1 MEGGGA
7 ATNKDQDQS
16 GAGRVEE
23 EEQDKQRHLPGTAKD
38 EEGDEEEE
46 DDEDDDD
53 DDDDDDEDDEDE
65 DDDDDENEEDA
76 DEPKLKYERISNTL
90 ESILNSD
97 AASYLAVHTKF
108 LAVGTH
114 WGVLH
119 VLDHQGNTISGK
131 EFTKHTTTVNQVSLD
146 MNGDYLASCSDDGR
160 VAITGLYEGE
170 HNQVQSFD
178 RPVKAVALDPKFSRP
193 GSGKQFIT
201 GSDRLVL
208 HEKGFLGRSKSTILH
223 HGEGPI
229 RSIKWRA
236 SLVAWANDLGVKVY
250 DMHSKRRI
258 TFIKRS
264 HPETMRPELYRCNLC
279 WKDDNTLLIGW
290 ANTIKICCVRERMT
304 PESRDLPSKY
314 VEITSMFTTDF
325 TVCGLAPLNSDLVVL
340 AYVTDGP
347 KNEGEDSGA
356 CRPQLKIITP
366 SPDDYQLVTS
376 DALSMRGF
384 QAYRPN
390 DYHLEYLEDE
400 GVFYIVSPKD
410 VVVARQRDMD
420 DHINW
425 LLQFEKYEEALA
437 EARRHA
443 KDLIKIKVQDVGRSY
458 LNHLFSTGQ
467 FEKAASLCPS
477 ILGKNKEL
485 WENEVYL
492 FAKLRKLKVISHYV
506 PRGDL
511 RLSKAIY
518 EMILNEY
525 LQTDIEG
532 FHKLIKLWPPDL
544 YDLMTLVSAVT
555 ERLTADPENRALMQT
570 LGELYLYD
578 QRYDKALAIYLRL
591 GHEDV
596 FKLIHKRNLFDSIQ
610 DKIVLLMR
618 FDTKQAIEMLIT
630 NTDKVAVKKV
640 VSQLQEDRR
649 LLYLYLDALFQKDA
663 NQGRDFHAMQVEL
676 YAEFDRERLLP
687 FLKTSNYYPL
697 QQALDQCEQRN
708 FTKEMVFLLG
718 RMGNTKQALRLITEE
733 LKDVEQAIVFAK
745 EHDDAEL
752 WDDLI
757 DYSMDKPP
765 FITGLL
771 NNIGTHVD
779 PIILIKR
786 IKAGMEIPGLR
797 DSLVKILHDYN
808 LQIMLREGC
817 KKILVSDCFSLMKR
831 LNKIQ
836 KRGVRVQIDER
847 QSCDCCHQPL
857 QNSEPPPVTV
867 VFYCHH
873 TFHEECLLSQNMTH
887 CLICH
892 SQRRGPGSVASAFMR

>member
-1 MEGGGA
+1 MEEV
-7 ATNKDQDQS
+7 DED
-16 GAGRVEE
+16 VEE
-23 EEQDKQRHLPGTAKD
+23 EE
-38 EEGDEEEE
+38 EE
-46 DDEDDDD
+46 DEDDDD
-53 DDDDDDEDDEDE
+53 EDEDDEDE
-65 DDDDDENEEDA
+65 DDDDEDGEEA

-90 ESILNSD
+90 EAILNND
-97 AASYLAVHTKF
+97 ASSYLAVHTKF

-146 MNGDYLASCSDDGR
+146 LSGDYLASCSDDGR

-223 HGEGPI
+223 NGEGPI
-229 RSIKWRA
+229 RSIKWRGA
-236 SLVAWANDLGVKVY
+236 LVAWANDLGVKVY
-250 DMHSKRRI
+250 DMLSKRRI
-258 TFIKRS
+258 TFIKRD
-264 HPETMRPELYRCNLC
+264 HAEALRPEIYRCNLC

-290 ANTIKICCVRERMT
+290 ANTIKICSVKERIT
-304 PESRDLPSKY
+304 PDNKDLPSKY
-314 VEITSMFTTDF
+314 VEITSMFQTADF
-325 TVCGLAPLNSDLVVL
+325 TVCGLAPLGNDLVVL
-340 AYVTDGP
+340 AYVTGGP

-356 CRPQLKIITP
+356 RRPQLKIIKPSADDFTP
-366 SPDDYQLVTS
+366 VTS
-376 DALSMRGF
+376 DALSLRGF

-420 DHINW
+420 DHITW
-425 LLQFEKYEEALA
+425 LTDHEKYEEAMS
-437 EARRHA
+437 EARIHA
-443 KDLIKIKVQDVGRSY
+443 KDLVKIQPLDVGRRY
-458 LNHLFSTGQ
+458 LNHLINTGQ
-467 FEKAASLCPS
+467 YDTAASLCPA
-477 ILGKNKEL
+477 ILGRNKDL
-485 WENEVYL
+485 WEDEVYL
-492 FAKLRKLKVISHYV
+492 FAKLRKLKVISRYL
-506 PRGDL
+506 PQGDL

-525 LQTDIEG
+525 LQTDLEG
-532 FHKLIKLWPPDL
+532 FNKLIKEWPHDL
-544 YDLMTLVSAVT
+544 YDLMTVVSAVI
-555 ERLTADPENRALMQT
+555 EKLTLEPENPILMQT
-570 LGELYLYD
+570 LGELYIYD
-578 QRYDKALAIYLRL
+578 QRYDKALAIYLEL
-591 GHEDV
+591 GHKDV

-610 DKIVLLMR
+610 DKIVLLMKFNTR
-618 FDTKQAIEMLIT
+618 EALEMLIS

-640 VSQLQEDRR
+640 VSQLQDHRY
-649 LLYLYLDALFQKDA
+649 LLYQYLDALFQKDP
-663 NQGRDFHAMQVEL
+663 NHGKDFHAMQVEL
-676 YAEFDRERLLP
+676 YAEFDRDRLLP

-697 QQALDQCEQRN
+697 QQALEQCKQRN
-708 FTKEMVFLLG
+708 FIKEMVFLLG
-718 RMGNTKQALRLITEE
+718 RMGNTKEALGLITEE
-733 LKDVEQAIVFAK
+733 LKDVEQAIIFAK
-745 EHDDAEL
+745 EHDDEEL
-752 WDDLI
+752 WADLI
-757 DYSMDKPP
+757 DYSIDKPP

-786 IKAGMEIPGLR
+786 IKEGMEIPGLR

-817 KKILVSDCFSLMKR
+817 KKILVSDCFSLLKR

-836 KRGVRVQIDER
+836 KRGVRVVDTQL
-847 QSCDCCHQPL
+847 CDCCHQPL
-857 QNSEPPPVTV
+857 LNTEPPPAAA

-873 TFHEECLLSQNMTH
+873 TFHEECLLSQNMAH
-887 CLICH
+887 CMICH
-892 SQRRGPGSVASAFMR
+892 SQRRGPGSIASGFMR

>member
-1 MEGGGA
+1 MDGGGVTKMETQEHLGSMSMPGEA
-7 ATNKDQDQS
+7 GTNNKKPEKRI
-16 GAGRVEE
+16 GEE
-23 EEQDKQRHLPGTAKD
+23 ENDDAEEDDD
-38 EEGDEEEE
+38 EEDDEE

-53 DDDDDDEDDEDE
+53 DDDDDNDEEV
-65 DDDDDENEEDA
+65 

-90 ESILNSD
+90 EDILNTD
-97 AASYLAVHTKF
+97 AASYLAVHIKF
-108 LAVGTH
+108 LAIGTH

-119 VLDHQGNTISGK
+119 VLDHQGNNISGK
-131 EFTKHTTTVNQVSLD
+131 EFTKHTTTVNQVSMD

-160 VAITGLYEGE
+160 VAIIGLYEGE

-229 RSIKWRA
+229 RSIKWRG

-250 DMHSKRRI
+250 DMQSKRRI
-258 TFIKRS
+258 TFIKRD
-264 HPETMRPELYRCNLC
+264 HPEAMRPEIYRCNLC

-290 ANTIKICCVRERMT
+290 ANTIKICSVKERIT
-304 PESRDLPSKY
+304 PENKDLPSKY
-314 VEITSMFTTDF
+314 VEITSMFSTDF
-325 TVCGLAPLNSDLVVL
+325 TVCGVAPLSDDLVVL
-340 AYVTDGP
+340 AFVTSGP
-347 KNEGEDSGA
+347 KNDGEDSGA
-356 CRPQLKIITP
+356 RRPQLKIITP
-366 SPDDYQLVTS
+366 LPDDYQLVTS

-384 QAYRPN
+384 QSYRPN
-390 DYHLEYLEDE
+390 DYHLEYESDE

-420 DHINW
+420 DHIKW
-425 LLQFEKYEEALA
+425 LIDQEKYEEALS
-437 EARRHA
+437 EARIHH
-443 KDLIKIKVQDVGRSY
+443 KDLVKIRPLDVGHTY
-458 LNHLFSTGQ
+458 LNHLISTGE
-467 FEKAASLCPS
+467 FDKAASLCPL
-477 ILGKNKEL
+477 ILGKSKDL
-485 WENEVYL
+485 WEEEVFK
-492 FAKLRKLKVISHYV
+492 FAKLHKLKVISQYI
-506 PRGDL
+506 PKGDM

-525 LQTDIEG
+525 LQTDLQG
-532 FHKLIKLWPPDL
+532 FNKLIKEWPHDL
-544 YDLMTLVSAVT
+544 YDLMTVVSAVM
-555 ERLTADPENRALMQT
+555 ERLTIDPRNPVLMQT
-570 LGELYLYD
+570 LGELYIYD
-578 QRYDKALAIYLRL
+578 QRYDKALAIYLEL
-591 GHEDV
+591 GHADV

-610 DKIVLLMR
+610 DKIVLLMK
-618 FDTKQAIEMLIT
+618 FDTTQAIEMLIT
-630 NTDKVAVKKV
+630 NSDKVAVKKV
-640 VSQLQEDRR
+640 VSQLHDHRQ
-649 LLYLYLDALFQKDA
+649 LLYQYLDALFQKDP
-663 NQGRDFHAMQVEL
+663 NQGKDFHAMQVEL
-676 YAEFDRERLLP
+676 YAEFDRPRLLP
-687 FLKTSNYYPL
+687 FLKTSNFYPL
-697 QQALDQCEQRN
+697 QQALEQCEQRN
-708 FTKEMVFLLG
+708 FIKEMVFLLG

-733 LKDVEQAIVFAK
+733 LKDVEQAIIFAK
-745 EHDDAEL
+745 EHDDVEL
-752 WDDLI
+752 WGDLI

-786 IKAGMEIPGLR
+786 IKEGMEIPGLR

-817 KKILVSDCFSLMKR
+817 KKILVSDCFSLMQR

-836 KRGVRVQIDER
+836 KRGVRIGDAQT
-847 QSCDCCHQPL
+847 CDCCHQPL
-857 QNSEPPPVTV
+857 QNTEPPPVAV

-873 TFHEECLLSQNMTH
+873 TFHEECILSQNMTH

-892 SQRRGPGSVASAFMR
+892 SQRRGPGSIASGFMR